1 MPIVFQAEGL
11 QIAVVLSLCAML
23 ATMMLTKELRRT
35 AKKRLG
41 LRLGLSVIAILA
53 LALLGLEPAHLVQM
67 PQKKIA
73 LLTDTVN
80 SERLDSLIE
89 TNTFEI
95 FSLNP
100 NPRTAHIQ
108 DAGVLARNFPTSE
121 IHIFGNGLD
130 KADLTRLRGRQL
142 YFHQSELPKGIVDL
156 QAVQS
161 LTLGDVLR
169 VKGLVRGTFQRLAF
183 RANEI
188 LIDSLSNLNG
198 ETPFE
203 FSFTPKQLG
212 KQNFSLVLDGKE
224 EKWGVFVLPAKP
236 LSFLVLQAKPTF
248 EIKYLKNFLTERG
261 YRFAMR
267 VKVGKERYREEF
279 WNMQSQSLAPLSRK
293 TLSRFDIVMIDAE
306 TLALL
311 TPSERTALEKAI
323 EQEGLGVFITERDS
337 VLFRESSLKI
347 FQPFRFRVHQA
358 REQSIRWNQ
367 FESPPIS
374 LEAVVIQHD
383 FAVQS
388 LIEDSDGRSVAAFHQ
403 KGFGRIAMSLVQ
415 NAYQW
420 RLEGKTNVYASYWA
434 HLLSAIA
441 KRASETVV
449 TVSTLN
455 IPQEPIEF
463 QIQTAINSP
472 RLIIQEGLQETSVP
486 LCQDVLNPMLWRGRY
501 WASESGWIAF
511 KVSSGEEFWAFIS
524 DETMFESLRKE
535 KRWKQTLK
543 AVQRNSVEQQSAEMK
558 HLERDTSVRL
568 LCALCLMLAIA
579 GLWGERKV

>member
-1 MPIVFQAEGL
+1 MPIVFQAEGW
-11 QIAVVLSLCAML
+11 QIAVVLSLCALL

-53 LALLGLEPAHLVQM
+53 LALLGFEPVRLV
-67 PQKKIA
+67 PTTPKKIA
-73 LLTDTVN
+73 LLTDTVDSN
-80 SERLDSLIE
+80 LLDSLIK
-89 TNTFEI
+89 NDAFEF

-100 NPRTAHIQ
+100 NPRATHIQ
-108 DAGVLARNFPTSE
+108 DAGFVARNFPTSE
-121 IHIFGNGLD
+121 IHIFGNGLN

-142 YFHQSELPKGIVDL
+142 FFHQSELPKGIVDL

-169 VKGLVRGTFQRLAF
+169 VKGLVRGTFQRLTF
-183 RANEI
+183 RANEM

-212 KQNFSLVLDGKE
+212 KQNLSLVLDGKE
-224 EKWGVFVLPAKP
+224 EKWGVCVLPAKP
-236 LSFLVLQAKPTF
+236 LSILVLQAKPTF

-279 WNMQSQSLAPLSRK
+279 WNMQSQSLLPLSRK
-293 TLSRFDIVMIDAE
+293 ILSRFDVVMIDAE
-306 TLALL
+306 TLASL
-311 TPSERTALEKAI
+311 TPSERIALEKAI

-337 VLFRESSLKI
+337 VLLREPSLKF

-367 FESPPIS
+367 LESPPIS
-374 LEAVVIQHD
+374 LDLVVILPELGM
-383 FAVQS
+383 QS
-388 LIEDSDGRSVAAFHQ
+388 LLEDSDGWSVAAFHQ
-403 KGFGRIAMSLVQ
+403 KGFGRVAISLVE

-420 RLEGKTNVYASYWA
+420 RLAGKANVYAAYWA

-441 KRASETVV
+441 KRTSETAI
-449 TVSTLN
+449 TVSTFNLAH
-455 IPQEPIEF
+455 EPIEF
-463 QIQTAINSP
+463 QIQTVINSP
-472 RLIIQEGLQETSVP
+472 LLIIQ
-486 LCQDVLNPMLWRGRY
+486 
-501 WASESGWIAF
+501 
-511 KVSSGEEFWAFIS
+511 
-524 DETMFESLRKE
+524 
-535 KRWKQTLK
+535 
-543 AVQRNSVEQQSAEMK
+543 
-558 HLERDTSVRL
+558 
-568 LCALCLMLAIA
+568 
-579 GLWGERKV
+579 